1 MHQFTVQHR
10 LHKGR
15 LLTSLT
21 VRCYPSYLNKFWLK
35 FMGRQIVYII
45 PANTKNQ
52 IEMWILKIAV
62 FAPQLGYHLELYPG
76 QTLNIHVCNPMK
88 KLYA

>member
-1 MHQFTVQHR
+1 MYNILCSFRIYNFHNNLMTFKNVVFSVQ
-10 LHKGR
+10 
-15 LLTSLT
+15 
-21 VRCYPSYLNKFWLK
+21 
-35 FMGRQIVYII
+35 
-45 PANTKNQ
+45 PAWEIAGAVNTKNQ
-52 IEMWILKIAV
+52 IEMWILKTAV